1 MTVATLNVVASL
13 TLKTEGD
20 EEVSHADNWEKNLP
34 GRGNRD
40 FKGCAVELESGDK
53 DNLI

>member
-1 MTVATLNVVASL
+1 MTIATLNVVASL

-20 EEVSHADNWEKNLP
+20 EEVSHAHNWEKNLP
-34 GRGNRD
+34 GRRNRD
-40 FKGCAVELESGDK
+40 FKGFEVTLESGDK